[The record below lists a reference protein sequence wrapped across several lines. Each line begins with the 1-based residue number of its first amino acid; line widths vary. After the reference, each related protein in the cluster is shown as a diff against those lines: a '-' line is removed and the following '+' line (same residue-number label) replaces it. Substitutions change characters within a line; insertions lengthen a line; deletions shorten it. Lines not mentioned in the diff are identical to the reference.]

1 MIKLSVS
8 LHLYYTLS
16 VLATGKFLLFMIW
29 RKRTPAELTTEA
41 NHRKGVVPLTLLLH
55 NIRSQYNVGAILRTA
70 DAVGVQ
76 AVVFSGYTPQPGQ
89 KGVDKTA
96 LRGLQTLAWSLVTD
110 PLVWLDEQ
118 KMQGVKVYGLEQC
131 HGSLAYHQVA
141 YDFPA
146 ILVVGEEVSG
156 IDESLLSYC
165 DQMVEIPMFGAAHS
179 LNVSVATG
187 VIMYQMLLQW
197 QK

>member
-1 MIKLSVS
+1 
-8 LHLYYTLS
+8 
-16 VLATGKFLLFMIW
+16 MIW

-41 NHRKGVVPLTLLLH
+41 NHRRGVVPITLLLH

-76 AVVFSGYTPQPGQ
+76 AVVCSGYTPQPGQ

-96 LRGLQTLAWSLVTD
+96 LRGLETLAWSSIPD
-110 PLVWLDEQ
+110 PQVWLAAQ
-118 KMQGVKVYGLEQC
+118 KAQGVKVYGLEQC
-131 HGSLAYHQVA
+131 HGSMLYHQVR

-156 IDESLLSYC
+156 VDESLLSYC

-179 LNVSVATG
+179 LNVSVATS
-187 VIMYQMLLQW
+187 VLMYQMLLQW